1 MLLQSLDAARP
12 LRRAFVASLAIH
24 MLVALI
30 IPLWPAPLPQGP
42 EAIETLSFV
51 HVAHIH
57 IEKRADARP
66 VPLALPNTKR
76 RAATVA
82 FERKH
87 SELSAKNHNPRSRP
101 TPVNGPQG
109 QVAAAPRKYPQ
120 RAPVPL
126 VARAPGTQPPKEP
139 TLQRAPGPSP
149 NPQGTSAVS
158 MSGIGSN
165 DRGGV
170 SPFGAEQPPVLD
182 PRVKS
187 TLLQRFNVHVTLLI
201 TVGEDGRTKKIEFH
215 PPLDAQTQRA
225 IQTLL
230 ADASWDA
237 AVCGGGVSCEGVATI
252 KL

>member
-1 MLLQSLDAARP
+1 MQSLDGAGP
-12 LRRAFVASLAIH
+12 LRRAFAVSLGIH
-24 MLVALI
+24 MAVAFI
-30 IPLWPAPLPQGP
+30 IPLWPAQLSSGP
-42 EAIETLSFV
+42 EAVETLSFA
-51 HVAHIH
+51 HIAHIH
-57 IEKRADARP
+57 IEKHADPRP
-66 VPLALPNTKR
+66 LPVAIPKTKR
-76 RAATVA
+76 RSAVVS

-87 SELSAKNHNPRSRP
+87 SELSAKNRNPRSRP

-109 QVAAAPRKYPQ
+109 EVAAAPRDVPQ
-120 RAPVPL
+120 NQPVPL
-126 VARAPGTQPPKEP
+126 VARAPGLQPPKDQ

-149 NPQGTSAVS
+149 NPQGTADVA
-158 MSGIGSN
+158 MSGSGRN

-187 TLLQRFNVHVTLLI
+187 ALLQRFNVHVVLLV
-201 TVGEDGRTKKIEFH
+201 TVGEDGKTKKIEFR
-215 PPLDAQTQRA
+215 PPLDDATQQA

-230 ADASWDA
+230 ANASWDA

>member
-1 MLLQSLDAARP
+1 M
-12 LRRAFVASLAIH
+12 RRAFAASLAIH
-24 MLVALI
+24 ILVAFI
-30 IPLWPAPLPQGP
+30 VPLWPAGLPPGP
-42 EAIETLSFV
+42 EAVETLTFA
-51 HVAHIH
+51 HIAHIH
-57 IEKRADARP
+57 IEKHADPRP
-66 VPLALPNTKR
+66 LPVAMPNTKR
-76 RAATVA
+76 RAQTVS

-101 TPVNGPQG
+101 TPVNGPVG
-109 QVAAAPRKYPQ
+109 QVAAAPRQVLQ
-120 RAPVPL
+120 RAPAPI
-126 VARAPGTQPPKEP
+126 VARAAGTQPPIEP
-139 TLQRAPGPSP
+139 TLQREPGPSP
-149 NPQGTSAVS
+149 NPQGTSAVA
-158 MSGIGSN
+158 MAGAGRN

-170 SPFGAEQPPVLD
+170 SVFGAEQPPVLD

-187 TLLQRFNVHVTLLI
+187 ALIQRFNVHVTLLI
-201 TVGEDGRTKKIEFH
+201 TVGDDGRTKKIEFR